1 VLSKVSFTIQTQ
13 KEQEQE
19 KEKESLTLLAPSNKK
34 EESQGS
40 WGRKVIKDI
49 QLAEQE
55 VRTTIIYSFIY

>member
-1 VLSKVSFTIQTQ
+1 VLSKVSFTIQTP
-13 KEQEQE
+13 KEQE
-19 KEKESLTLLAPSNKK
+19 KEALTLLDPSNKK

-55 VRTTIIYSFIY
+55 VRTTIVYSFIY